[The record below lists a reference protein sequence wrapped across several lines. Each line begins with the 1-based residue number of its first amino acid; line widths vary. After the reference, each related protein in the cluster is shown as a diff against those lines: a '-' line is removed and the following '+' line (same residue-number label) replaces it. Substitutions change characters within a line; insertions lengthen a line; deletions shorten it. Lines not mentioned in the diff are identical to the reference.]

1 MPDPPP
7 PLVIADRGASAE
19 APEHTIAA
27 FERALALGAGA
38 IGLGIHLSAD
48 DQPVVIH
55 DFTLERSTT
64 GAGAVRAHTVRELK
78 RLDAGG
84 WFGTAF
90 SGQRLQTLQEV
101 LERFRGRTRFWIEL
115 RGGSALYP
123 GIEERVVGLLEVYD
137 VLDASLVQCFDQA
150 ALRIMRSLSR
160 EVRLGVR
167 VGHRPL
173 DPADLAPGVDAVCAS
188 AAVLREEDATAI
200 RAAGRACHVW
210 TVNEPLLMDRL
221 IGWNVDGIITGRPD
235 LLQARVARSGRAS
248 G

>member
-1 MPDPPP
+1 MPLPPP

-27 FERALALGAGA
+27 LERALVLGAHALA
-38 IGLGIHLSAD
+38 ISVHLSAD

-55 DFTLERSTT
+55 DFTLERSTS
-64 GAGAVRAHTVRELK
+64 GAGPVRAHTVRELK

-84 WFGTAF
+84 WFGATFA
-90 SGQRLQTLQEV
+90 GQRLQTLQEV

-123 GIEERVVGLLEVYD
+123 GIEEHVVGLLEVYD
-137 VLDASLVQCFDQA
+137 VLDAALVQCFDRA
-150 ALRIMRSLSR
+150 ALEIMRALSR
-160 EVRLGVR
+160 EVRLGLR

-173 DPADLAPGVDAVCAS
+173 DRAADLTPGLDAVCAS
-188 AAVLREEDATAI
+188 VAILGEEDAAAI

-210 TVNEPLLMDRL
+210 TVNEPALMDRL
-221 IGWNVDGIITGRPD
+221 VGWHVDGIITGRPD
-235 LLQARVARSGRAS
+235 LLRACLARSGRA

>member
-1 MPDPPP
+1 MPLPRPS
-7 PLVIADRGASAE
+7 LVIADRGASAE

-27 FERALALGAGA
+27 LERALALGADALA
-38 IGLGIHLSAD
+38 ISVHLSAD

-55 DFTLERSTT
+55 DFTLERSTS
-64 GAGAVRAHTVRELK
+64 GAGPVRAHTVRELK

-84 WFGTAF
+84 WFGAAF
-90 SGQRLQTLQEV
+90 AGQRLQTLQEV
-101 LERFRGRTRFWIEL
+101 LERFRSRTRFWIEL

-137 VLDASLVQCFDQA
+137 VLESALVQCFDPA
-150 ALRIMRSLSR
+150 ALGVMRDLSG

-173 DPADLAPGVDAVCAS
+173 DRAADLAPGLDAVCAS
-188 AAVLREEDATAI
+188 VEILGEDDAAAI

-210 TVNEPLLMDRL
+210 TVNEPALMDRL
-221 IGWNVDGIITGRPD
+221 VGWNVDGIVTSRPD
-235 LLQARVARSGRAS
+235 LLRACLARAGRA

>member
-1 MPDPPP
+1 MAPAPT
-7 PLVIADRGASAE
+7 PLVIADRGASAD

-27 FERALALGAGA
+27 LERALALGADA
-38 IGLGIHLSAD
+38 IALGVHLSAD

-55 DFTLERSTT
+55 DFTLERSTS

-84 WFGTAF
+84 RFGAAF
-90 SGQRLQTLQEV
+90 AGQRLQTLQEV

-115 RGGSALYP
+115 RGGAALYP

-137 VLDASLVQCFDQA
+137 VLDAALVQSFDHA
-150 ALRIMRSLSR
+150 SLRIMRTLSR
-160 EVRLGVR
+160 EIRLGVR

-173 DPADLAPGVDAVCAS
+173 DQAVDLAPGVDAVCAS
-188 AAVLREEDATAI
+188 AAIMGEADAAI
-200 RAAGRACHVW
+200 IRGAGRACHVW
-210 TVNEPLLMDRL
+210 TVNEPALMDRL
-221 IGWNVDGIITGRPD
+221 IGWSVDGIITSRPD
-235 LLQARVARSGRAS
+235 LLRACLARAGRA

>member
-1 MPDPPP
+1 MPR

-27 FERALALGAGA
+27 LERAVALGADGVA
-38 IGLGIHLSAD
+38 LSVHLSAD
-48 DQPVVIH
+48 EQPIVIH
-55 DFTLERSTT
+55 DFTLERSTD

-84 WFGTAF
+84 WFGAAF
-90 SGQRLQTLQEV
+90 AGQRLQTLQEV

-137 VLDASLVQCFDQA
+137 ALDAALVQCFDPT
-150 ALRIMRSLSR
+150 ALRIMRALSR
-160 EVRLGVR
+160 EVQLAVR
-167 VGHRPL
+167 VAHRRL
-173 DPADLAPGVDAVCAS
+173 DRAADLAPGLDAVCVS
-188 AAVLREEDATAI
+188 AAVVGEEGVAAI

-210 TVNEPLLMDRL
+210 AVNEPALMDRL
-221 IGWNVDGIITGRPD
+221 VGWNVDGIITGRPD
-235 LLQARVARSGRAS
+235 LLRACLVRTGRAS
-248 G
+248 R